1 MAELTGAAAYIRWVT
16 TEGTAVLS
24 TDYRTFDNENTIK
37 SVSKA
42 AGADVY
48 DTFLPT
54 LKDGSISSTF
64 LHDGGTA
71 YWTLLGAGKGGTLTW
86 GEAGTANDTPKHT
99 QGHFIERSKMT
110 MKFDDIEI
118 WDITFKPTTARTD
131 GVWAS
136 GS

>member
-1 MAELTGAAAYIRWVT
+1 LSELTGGGAYIAWVT
-16 TEGTAVLS
+16 TGGTTVLS
-24 TDYRTFDNENTIK
+24 TDYRTFDKENSIK

-71 YWTLLGAGKGGTLTW
+71 YWTLLEAGQAGTLNW
-86 GEAGTANDTPKHT
+86 GEAGTANNAPKHT
-99 QGHFIERSKMT
+99 QGHFIERSRLT
-110 MKFDDIEI
+110 QKFDDVEL
-118 WDITFKPTTARTD
+118 WDITFKPSSARVDSIWT
-131 GVWAS
+131 S
-136 GS
+136 GA